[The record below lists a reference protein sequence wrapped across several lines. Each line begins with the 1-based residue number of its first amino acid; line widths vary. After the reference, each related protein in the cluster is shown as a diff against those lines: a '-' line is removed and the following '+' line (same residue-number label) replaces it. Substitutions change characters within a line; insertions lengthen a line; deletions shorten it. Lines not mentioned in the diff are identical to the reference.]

1 MRQSRLEGHCF
12 ARRTAVKIVVHIPQ
26 DRVQVFRREIR
37 TGSSWSPGFGDSALR
52 APAPKVIVDPEAPT
66 LQATIISRS
75 KKRPHK
81 RKTGMRVGKSV
92 EGATQKAN
100 GKWHASH
107 MFPGRE
113 FDDLDEYRAAKKQR
127 FEQRAAYYADNRHA
141 H

>member
-1 MRQSRLEGHCF
+1 MATCTRL
-12 ARRTAVKIVVHIPQ
+12 TATLTPPPEKRERPTKGKAGGTPQ
-26 DRVQVFRREIR
+26 KK
-37 TGSSWSPGFGDSALR
+37 
-52 APAPKVIVDPEAPT
+52 PKY
-66 LQATIISRS
+66 
-75 KKRPHK
+75 
-81 RKTGMRVGKSV
+81 V